1 MSNYNSLKTTINASI
16 KQNGNQEITGQIL
29 NSVLNQMVTTL
40 GAGYQFAGV
49 ATLDPA
55 TDPGT
60 PDAKV
65 FYIANGK
72 GTYTNFGGVNVTEDD
87 VVVLYWDSSWHKVST
102 GIASN
107 AKLTEFDKTI
117 NDEIYAISVGKQSTT
132 VYCTD
137 SRIGQYFN
145 FLYIENRDAAI
156 ADGLYV
162 SFLQMS
168 YNAVWFGVPGTQ
180 TKKAVSIDSSG
191 YGEERLN
198 TYGLIR
204 LSITRPTTDIYASEN
219 KNIAEIAY
227 NPFSEYGITKVIQ
240 DVAGGVHKLVAGVS
254 SPVFCTQSNINQ
266 YLDYLYIENRDAAIA
281 NSLFISLLQPEY
293 KAVWFG
299 FGGEANKIAVNYNLT
314 TYEGQTTHPTY
325 GLIKIKVKPTIVTFY
340 SSLKDYNIGEDAY
353 LYYTNGI
360 IPLIGDNSSL
370 KGKKILAIGDSV
382 TAGGQWANRV
392 ATLTGATV
400 TLHAKVGIG
409 IITMVDGDN
418 AGFAALSASDVA
430 DKDIITLS
438 GFYNARDL
446 AVQSPGT
453 ETDMYPTQNTFIGQ
467 LNYAVN
473 KVYAKLAE
481 SGNVNCRVVIITAH
495 KYGKYQY
502 IDRSAYTVVT
512 SGGVQ
517 TTDGEAIFE
526 ATKKAA
532 QYNSLFLI
540 DLMHGGNINKY
551 NWNAFQSSDTPYN
564 PLYIPADGIADGTN
578 KPFASLAAAP
588 SASAN
593 NGKYITVTGVSGCY
607 LSNGSQWV
615 ANSMPYVWNADQ
627 LHPNAAGY
635 SRIGDFI
642 AAQLRNVL

>member
-1 MSNYNSLKTTINASI
+1 MSNYNSLKTTINANI
-16 KQNGNQEITGQIL
+16 KQNGVQAITGNIL
-29 NSVLNQMVTTL
+29 NSVLNAMVTTL
-40 GAGYQFAGV
+40 GTGYQFIGV
-49 ATLDPA
+49 ATTA
-55 TDPGT
+55 TDPGS

-72 GTYTNFGGVNVTEDD
+72 GTYTNFGDIRVTEDD
-87 VVVLYWDSSWHKVST
+87 VIVLCWDSSWHKVST

-107 AKLTEFDKTI
+107 AKLTELDGTL
-117 NDEIYAISVGKQSTT
+117 NDEIYTISVGKQSTT

-162 SFLQMS
+162 SILQMS
-168 YNAVWFGVPGTQ
+168 YNAVWFGVPGKQ
-180 TKKAVSIDSSG
+180 TKTAVSIDSSG
-191 YGEERLN
+191 YGEERRN
-198 TYGLIR
+198 PYGLIR
-204 LSITRPTTDIYASEN
+204 LSINRPTTDIYASEN
-219 KNIAEIAY
+219 KNIAQIAY
-227 NPFSEYGITKVIQ
+227 NPFSEYGITKAIQ

-254 SPVFCTQSNINQ
+254 SPVFCTESKINQ

-281 NSLFISLLQPEY
+281 DGLFISLLQPEY
-293 KAVWFG
+293 HAIWFG
-299 FGGEANKIAVNYNLT
+299 FNNTINKISISYNTT
-314 TYEGQTTHPTY
+314 TYEGQINHATY
-325 GLIKIKVKPTIVTFY
+325 GLIKFKVKPTIGTVN

-400 TLHAKVGIG
+400 TLHAKAGIG

-418 AGFAALSASDVA
+418 AGFAALSANDVS
-430 DKDIITLS
+430 DKDIVILM
-438 GFYNARDL
+438 GFYNDRDM
-446 AVQSPGT
+446 AVSNPGH
-453 ETDMYPTQNTFIGQ
+453 ESDMYPTQNSFIGR

-481 SGNVNCRVVIITAH
+481 AGNVNCRVVIITAH

-517 TTDGEAIFE
+517 TTDGEALFE

-578 KPFASLAAAP
+578 KPFNSLADAP
-588 SASAN
+588 DASAN
-593 NGKYITVTGVSGCY
+593 KGKYITVNGVSGCY

-615 ANSMPYVWNADQ
+615 SDSMPYVWNADQ